1 MIYNDTLA
9 KELDSFITAGLDQL
23 PIPYE
28 KGNSIR
34 LKYIAIRKHKNGYK
48 LFNTKTNTHMV
59 TVFCKTAALAIA
71 KLTVESNLKYIDHAI
86 RLDNKVNKYYM
97 DALFAKRTL
106 EISKDPVRKESSE
119 IKFDI
124 AMDAAWSSLAELET
138 FIFDK

>member
-1 MIYNDTLA
+1 MIYDETLA
-9 KELDSFITAGLDQL
+9 KELESIITAGLQQL

-34 LKYIAIRKHKNGYK
+34 LKYVAIRKHKNGYK
-48 LFNTKTNTHMV
+48 LFNTKTNTHIV

-71 KLTVESNLKYIDHAI
+71 KLTIECRFSDIDRAI
-86 RLDNKVNKYYM
+86 KLDNTVNKYYM
-97 DALFAKRTL
+97 DALFAKRTI
-106 EISKDPVRKESSE
+106 EMSKDPVRRESSE

-124 AMDAAWSSLAELET
+124 AMDAAWDSLAQLET

>member
-1 MIYNDTLA
+1 MIYNETLA
-9 KELDSFITAGLDQL
+9 KELESIVTAGLEQL

-34 LKYIAIRKHKNGYK
+34 LKFVAIRKHKNGYK
-48 LFNTKTNTHMV
+48 LFNTKTNSHIV

-71 KLTVESNLKYIDHAI
+71 KLTVESRFNDIHKVTQ
-86 RLDNKVNKYYM
+86 LDSKVNKYYM
-97 DALFAKRTL
+97 DALFAKRAV
-106 EISKDPVRKESSE
+106 ESSNDPIRRESSE

-124 AMDAAWSSLAELET
+124 AMDAAWNSIAELET

>member
-1 MIYNDTLA
+1 MIYNETLA
-9 KELDSFITAGLDQL
+9 KELDSLITAGLEQL

-34 LKYIAIRKHKNGYK
+34 LKYIARRKHKNGYK
-48 LFNTKTNTHMV
+48 LFNTKTNTHIV

-71 KLTVESNLKYIDHAI
+71 KLTIESNSRDVNHAI
-86 RLDNKVNKYYM
+86 RLDNRVNKYYM
-97 DALFAKRTL
+97 DAVFAKRTL
-106 EISKDPVRKESSE
+106 EISKDPVRRDSSE